1 MAASLTT
8 SADAPARTGAL
19 DRDAVLACF
28 ETLEVELDLGAR
40 RIGSLP
46 WWDLVRY
53 PFHLAVLKQAGLGE
67 NAPAARGE
75 GPRGAGQ
82 YLRIAADLLRAA
94 TTRSPLRGGPGA
106 VLVVG
111 HPRRRL
117 RGDRWA
123 DLYTDPLLPLLP
135 AELDVRVV
143 EDPLGFGHRMPAAT
157 PDLRWLD
164 SVKLRAR
171 LAERR
176 VPPLSADDR
185 TEVRGIEAR
194 FADALALDVDL
205 LGQVEAAQ
213 RRWHSHYPVYRS
225 LLQRLAPRCVLLVR
239 SAQQEAL
246 VAAAKDLRIPVAEL
260 QHGSPAR
267 GKLNYDYGSGVG
279 KRCFVDVFAAFGPF
293 WTEDV
298 RLPLADD
305 AIVDLG
311 FPWLSAERARHAG
324 TARRDRLLVLSQPDR
339 AEVLTEFCVNLA
351 GRLPPGIEMLFRPH
365 PEERAGG
372 EARFARLRAA
382 GIEVQDDPAVDLY
395 ALFAAS
401 RWQLGVYS
409 TALYEG
415 LAFGCA
421 CFVLRTAGSEL
432 MRRVVDLGLARFVD
446 APEDF
451 DAAFRVDAEAART
464 LFVDATPARA
474 AALLARLDEVY
485 A

>member
-1 MAASLTT
+1 VE
-8 SADAPARTGAL
+8 APRGPL
-19 DRDAVLACF
+19 DRDGVLAVF
-28 ETLEVELDLGAR
+28 ESLEVELGLGEWTIDAM
-40 RIGSLP
+40 P

-67 NAPAARGE
+67 NAPAARGT
-75 GPRGAGQ
+75 GPRGIAE
-82 YLRIAADLLRAA
+82 YMRIAGDLLRAA
-94 TTRSPLRGGPGA
+94 TTRSPFRGGPGP

-117 RGDRWA
+117 QAGRWA
-123 DLYTDPLLPLLP
+123 DLYADPLLPLLP
-135 AELDVRVV
+135 AGLDVRVV
-143 EDPLGFGHRMPAAT
+143 EDPLGFGHRVPAAT

-164 SVKLRAR
+164 VVKLRAR
-171 LAERR
+171 LAERG
-176 VPPLSADDR
+176 VAPLPDDAR
-185 TEVRGIEAR
+185 GALAEVEAR
-194 FADALALDVDL
+194 FAQALGMEVDL
-205 LGQVEAAQ
+205 LAQVEAAR
-213 RRWHSHYPVYRS
+213 RRWHSHYPVYAA
-225 LLQRLAPRCVLLVR
+225 LLERLAPRCVLLVR

-267 GKLNYDYGSGVG
+267 GKLNYDYGSGVR

-298 RLPLADD
+298 RLPLEED

-311 FPWLSAERARHAG
+311 FPWLSQERSRHGGAERRKQ
-324 TARRDRLLVLSQPDR
+324 LLVLSQPDR
-339 AEVLTEFCVNLA
+339 AEVLTEFCLRLA
-351 GRLPPGIEMLFRPH
+351 PRLPADVHVLFRPH
-365 PEERAGG
+365 PEERNDGQ
-372 EARFARLRAA
+372 ARFDRLRAA
-382 GIEVQDDPAVDLY
+382 GIEVQDDPSVDLY

-432 MRRVVDLGLARFVD
+432 MRRVVELGLARFVD
-446 APEDF
+446 DPADF
-451 DAAFRVDAEAART
+451 DADFAVDARAAEA

-474 AALLARLDEVY
+474 DALLSRLDEVY